1 MKKMTANEIRNSWI
15 EFFKRKGHYFLEPAS
30 LIPINDPSL
39 LWINSGVATLKNYF
53 SGKENPPSNRL
64 VNSQKALRTND
75 FFNVGVT
82 SRHNTFFEMLG
93 NFSIGDYFKKEAVE
107 FAFELLTK
115 EWDIEVEKLWI
126 TVFEDDEE
134 TYNLWIK
141 LGIIPNQILKC
152 GRDRNFWDVGN
163 GPCGPC
169 TEIHYDRGTKYDPN
183 NIGEKLIREDI
194 ENDRYIEIWNIVF
207 SQFNN
212 DGQNNYTELLRK
224 NIDTGSGLERIAS
237 ISQDVP
243 TNFDTDLFQNIIK
256 KVESFTPHKYDTNA
270 YFSNDEKQIKINFNY
285 KVIADHFRASIFAIA
300 DGVIPDSKDRGYIL
314 RRLIRRAI
322 VFAHNLEINDNSW
335 ISAAIDGVI
344 DTFKDFYPYLLQ
356 ERNKIITILEREAN
370 LFNKTLKQGMKL
382 FNEAVQKNNLDDELV
397 FQLVTTYGFPIELI
411 KELCNYKN
419 IAINEEEFKKRFA
432 EHQKI
437 SNANNNIKALDN
449 QNNNLMNLKVVSKF
463 LYDLT
468 THKAKVIKLYD
479 EQFNEVDELNYANGY
494 VVLDETIFYA
504 TSGGQLH
511 DTGTINDTIFVDDVT
526 KGPNLQHIHHVI
538 NANLKLN
545 DEVALKINENDRRKN
560 MAHHSSEHLL
570 QSALKKFI
578 SSNVK
583 QQGAFKSPQK
593 LTFDFQHHEKVG
605 DDVLEQ
611 IENWINDV
619 IKSKIDV
626 QVLMMTLEEA
636 QQNNAAAYFEDMYK
650 RISGL
655 LRVIKIGDKSIELC
669 GGTHVNNTGDIE
681 QFAIIDYFS
690 KGSGQWR
697 VEGVSTFENIEN
709 YKKDFKIKLE
719 ELYLNTKNNFVSQNM
734 PTEALDKI
742 YNDILVK
749 MSNIKLRH
757 YVQILNSFKTE
768 IQELKTNIAN
778 QQSKEQVSKIKTM
791 YNNIDS
797 NKKVL
802 LFENDNVDANNIS
815 KALTD
820 LVNEAS
826 TAIYAAVIVQNGKVQ
841 YILMCN
847 KNNTEL
853 DLNNLI
859 QEINKISDGK
869 GSGKPFFARGGSAN
883 VDSKNNIIKFLT
895 DNGFKNA

>member
-15 EFFKRKGHYFLEPAS
+15 NFFKNKRHYFLEPAS

-53 SGKENPPSNRL
+53 SGKENPPCNRL

-75 FFNVGVT
+75 FFNVGIT

-115 EWDIEVEKLWI
+115 EWEIEIEKLWI

-141 LGIIPNQILKC
+141 LGIDHNKILKC

-169 TEIHYDRGTKYDPN
+169 TEIYYDRGEKYDLD
-183 NIGEKLIREDI
+183 NIGEKLIKEDI

-212 DGQNNYTELLRK
+212 DGKNNYSDLLRK

-256 KVESFTPHKYDTNA
+256 KIELFTNHKYDMNA
-270 YFSNDEKQIKINFNY
+270 YFSKNEHQNKINFNY
-285 KVIADHFRASIFAIA
+285 KVIADHFRASVFAIA

-322 VFAHNLEINDNSW
+322 VFAHNLEINDENW
-335 ISAAIDGVI
+335 ISTGIDGVI
-344 DTFKDFYPYLLQ
+344 DSFKDFYPYLLQ
-356 ERNKIITILEREAN
+356 EKNKIIAILEREAN

-382 FNEAVQKNNLDDELV
+382 FNEAIQKNNLNDELV

-419 IAINEEEFKKRFA
+419 ININENEFKKRFA

-449 QNNNLMNLKVVSKF
+449 QNNNLMNLKINSKF
-463 LYDLT
+463 IYDLLI
-468 THKAKVIKLYD
+468 HKAKVIKLYD
-479 EQFNEVDELNYANGY
+479 EQFNEVNELNYVNGY

-511 DTGTINDTIFVDDVT
+511 DTGMINDNIFVDNVI
-526 KGPNLQHIHHVI
+526 KGPNLQHIHHVL
-538 NANLKLN
+538 NANLKL
-545 DEVALKINENDRRKN
+545 DEEVELKINSNDRRKN

-578 SSNVK
+578 SSNIK

-593 LTFDFQHHEKVG
+593 LTFDFQHHEKVN
-605 DDVLEQ
+605 DEILDK
-611 IENWINDV
+611 IENWINNV
-619 IKSKIDV
+619 IKDKIDV

-636 QQNNAAAYFEDMYK
+636 QKNNAAAYFEDMYK
-650 RISGL
+650 KISGL

-669 GGTHVNNTGDIE
+669 GGTHVKNTNDIE

-697 VEGVSTFENIEN
+697 IEGISTFENIEN
-709 YKKDFKIKLE
+709 YKKDFKFKLE
-719 ELYLNTKNNFVSQNM
+719 ELYLNTKNNFIIQNM
-734 PTEALDKI
+734 PINLLDKI
-742 YNDILVK
+742 YNNTILK
-749 MSNIKLRH
+749 LQNAKLRH
-757 YVQILNSFKTE
+757 YIQILNEFKIE
-768 IQELKTNIAN
+768 IHELKINITN
-778 QQSKEQVSKIKTM
+778 QQNKEKINKIKSM
-791 YNNIDS
+791 YNAIKS
-797 NKKVL
+797 NKKFIV
-802 LFENDNVDANNIS
+802 FENDNSDVNNIS

-820 LVNEAS
+820 LVNEVS
-826 TAIYAAVIVQNGKVQ
+826 IAIYAAIIIQNNKIQ
-841 YILMCN
+841 YILMSN
-847 KNNTEL
+847 KNNIDF
-853 DLNNLI
+853 DLNDFI
-859 QEINKISDGK
+859 QKINKISDGK
-869 GSGKPFFARGGSAN
+869 GSGKHFFARGGSSN
-883 VDSKNNIIKFLT
+883 INSKNDIITLLT